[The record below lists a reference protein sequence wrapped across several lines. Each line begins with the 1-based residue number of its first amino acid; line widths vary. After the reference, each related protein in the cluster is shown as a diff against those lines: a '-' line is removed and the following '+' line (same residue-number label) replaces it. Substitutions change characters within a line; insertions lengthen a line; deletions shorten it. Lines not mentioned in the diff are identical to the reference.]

1 LAKIE
6 LALGINFELK
16 QPITDS
22 VRNENNIIP
31 VTEKISIS
39 NEEFPVSNE
48 EFPVSNEEF
57 LIGSYALNPLVV
69 WQ

>member
-1 LAKIE
+1 MAKIE
-6 LALGINFELK
+6 LALDINFELK

-39 NEEFPVSNE
+39 NEEFPVSN
-48 EFPVSNEEF
+48 
-57 LIGSYALNPLVV
+57 LA
-69 WQ
+69 

>member
-39 NEEFPVSNE
+39 NEEFKKLDKEN
-48 EFPVSNEEF
+48 
-57 LIGSYALNPLVV
+57 
-69 WQ
+69 

>member
-1 LAKIE
+1 
-6 LALGINFELK
+6 
-16 QPITDS
+16 

-48 EFPVSNEEF
+48 EFPVSNVE
-57 LIGSYALNPLVV
+57 LYAA
-69 WQ
+69 